1 MMRPL
6 SSKYEHLLD
15 WLLHVNRGRQ
25 VKLGLQNMKDMQ
37 RLLGFRYTDRDF
49 GSFHVAGTNGKGS
62 VCWKLAKAMESV
74 GLRVGLFSSPHISSF
89 RERISVNGEAITE
102 KDIEM
107 LLPPVIET
115 CAENDIPATFFELTT
130 ILSMGYFNMKQV
142 DFAVYEVGLGGRL
155 DSTNVLSPDVSVI
168 TSISLD
174 HTQILGDT
182 IEEIAQEKGG
192 IIKNGT
198 PIVTGPNCPH
208 HVLKEIAARHGRQ
221 NSRESCYVEVP
232 PRVMV
237 GNDDL
242 KCYEHAATVNN
253 PVNDDD
259 NGDKECDYNA
269 ENYDIALMALRQKF
283 PEIDEK
289 KVERALCGENRSGN
303 NKVEVVLDV
312 AHNEDAFRKLFAK
325 VKKKYPRATGSLS
338 HDCSSSSSSYYHVT
352 TVMGLSSTK
361 DVNSCI
367 KHILKATDR
376 VFFVNATSERARA
389 ASDLLSYAL
398 EKNMQGKAAVIEDGD
413 VTQTL
418 KSVTATSPQG
428 DHFNNRR
435 EVIIICGS
443 FFIMKEARAAL
454 NIPQIIDSFDL
465 NERFK
470 DRNVATSIKD

>member
-221 NSRESCYVEVP
+221 NRESCYVEVP

-289 KVERALCGENRSGN
+289 KVERALWSLPPSVSAICLFTKRDEMRRYDDNGEQQ
-303 NKVEVVLDV
+303 L
-312 AHNEDAFRKLFAK
+312 
-325 VKKKYPRATGSLS
+325 
-338 HDCSSSSSSYYHVT
+338 SSSR
-352 TVMGLSSTK
+352 K
-361 DVNSCI
+361 
-367 KHILKATDR
+367 
-376 VFFVNATSERARA
+376 
-389 ASDLLSYAL
+389 
-398 EKNMQGKAAVIEDGD
+398 
-413 VTQTL
+413 
-418 KSVTATSPQG
+418 
-428 DHFNNRR
+428 
-435 EVIIICGS
+435 
-443 FFIMKEARAAL
+443 
-454 NIPQIIDSFDL
+454 
-465 NERFK
+465 
-470 DRNVATSIKD
+470 